1 VPEGERLDYA
11 AELAADPAGVADSL
25 ASEASFYLDFASL
38 CAPGAAAAA
47 ATAAVVASGAAR
59 AGAALAAAAL
69 AGLALV

>member
-25 ASEASFYLDFASL
+25 ASEAAFYLDFGAL
-38 CAPGAAAAA
+38 CGGGGAAAAA
-47 ATAAVVASGAAR
+47 AVASGATR